1 MSLSSS
7 QFSNIVRGHRSRQ
20 ASTTATGA
28 AAAEMA
34 QEGSEQGQQ
43 RLPVTVI
50 SGFLGAGKTT
60 LLTHILSNQEGQR
73 VAVLVNDMAALNI
86 DQRLLQGAVV
96 EQAGQQLVALSNGCI
111 CCTIQEDLVR
121 EVRRLAAQQAFDCC
135 VIESTGISLPM
146 PVAAT
151 FAYDDENDDTAPSG
165 NSSSSGMQPGAPTGH
180 GLGGLAKVARLDTL
194 VTVVDGQRFLSDVLA
209 AESLQERQLQ
219 ADEADERT
227 VADLLVEQVEFADV
241 LLLNKVDLLSEQEQQ
256 QLRALLHKLNPSAK
270 VLLTQNCRVPVSEVL
285 HTGRF
290 KLEQAQA
297 AAGWLQEI
305 NRFEA
310 ALHSHSHSHVDAAT
324 DGSTSDVTNE
334 QHHHHGHHH
343 HKHDEYDS
351 ETEKYG
357 IGSFVYFAQ
366 RPFHPQRLLELA
378 LSQSWQ
384 GVLRTK
390 GFYWLATRHD
400 VMGLWQSA
408 GGAWQGEP
416 SALWNAA
423 RPGAPPEAAAAAG
436 GHWHARWGDRC
447 QELVW
452 IGVDMDEAALR
463 GMLDTCLL
471 TDDEMALG
479 PAAWL
484 EQFEDA
490 LPPWDTGEG
499 GEEHGWLEEEEEEG
513 EEGKE

>member
-1 MSLSSS
+1 MKFGVKLRTA
-7 QFSNIVRGHRSRQ
+7 QPQ
-20 ASTTATGA
+20 QQLMQPTTCCST
-28 AAAEMA
+28 
-34 QEGSEQGQQ
+34 
-43 RLPVTVI
+43 
-50 SGFLGAGKTT
+50 GAGKTT
-60 LLTHILSNQEGQR
+60 LLTHILNNQEGKR

-111 CCTIQEDLVR
+111 CCTIREDLVR

-151 FAYDDENDDTAPSG
+151 FAYEDAEDDEDDTAPADD
-165 NSSSSGMQPGAPTGH
+165 SSSSSVEVTAAAGS

-219 ADEADERT
+219 ADDDDERT

-241 LLLNKVDLLSEQEQQ
+241 LLLNKIDLLLEQEQQ
-256 QLRALLHKLNPSAK
+256 QLCALLRKLNPSAK
-270 VLLTQNCRVPVSEVL
+270 VLLSQNCRVPVQEVL

-290 KLEQAQA
+290 SLEQAQA

-310 ALHSHSHSHVDAAT
+310 ALHSHSHSH
-324 DGSTSDVTNE
+324 S
-334 QHHHHGHHH
+334 
-343 HKHDEYDS
+343 K
-351 ETEKYG
+351 KYG
-357 IGSFVYFAQ
+357 ISSFVYFAQ
-366 RPFHPQRLLELA
+366 RPFHPQRLLDSA
-378 LSQSWQ
+378 LSQTWA
-384 GVLRTK
+384 GVLRSK
-390 GFYWLATRHD
+390 GFFWLATRHD

-423 RPGAPPEAAAAAG
+423 RPDAFAEAAASG
-436 GHWHARWGDRC
+436 GHWHAQWGDRC

-452 IGVDMDEAALR
+452 IGIDMDEAALR
-463 GMLDTCLL
+463 AMLDACLL
-471 TDDEMALG
+471 TDEEMALG
-479 PAAWL
+479 PAGWL
-484 EQFEDA
+484 QQLQDP
-490 LPPWDTGEG
+490 LPPWETGEG
-499 GEEHGWLEEEEEEG
+499 AEEG
-513 EEGKE
+513 EWEEWEEGEDEQQ

>member
-1 MSLSSS
+1 
-7 QFSNIVRGHRSRQ
+7 
-20 ASTTATGA
+20 
-28 AAAEMA
+28 
-34 QEGSEQGQQ
+34 
-43 RLPVTVI
+43 
-50 SGFLGAGKTT
+50 
-60 LLTHILSNQEGQR
+60 
-73 VAVLVNDMAALNI
+73 MAALNI

-111 CCTIQEDLVR
+111 CCTIREDLVQ

-151 FAYDDENDDTAPSG
+151 FAYEDAEDEEVGTAPADD
-165 NSSSSGMQPGAPTGH
+165 SSSSVESTAAAGS

-219 ADEADERT
+219 ADDDDERT

-241 LLLNKVDLLSEQEQQ
+241 LLLNKIDLLSEQEQQ
-256 QLRALLHKLNPSAK
+256 QLCALLRKLNPSAK
-270 VLLTQNCRVPVSEVL
+270 VLLSQNCRVPVQEVL

-290 KLEQAQA
+290 SLEQAQA

-310 ALHSHSHSHVDAAT
+310 ALHSHSHSSEAADEAHAAADCAA
-324 DGSTSDVTNE
+324 DGTKHHD
-334 QHHHHGHHH
+334 HHHHHHEHDGH
-343 HKHDEYDS
+343 ES
-351 ETEKYG
+351 EAEKYG
-357 IGSFVYFAQ
+357 ISSFVYFAQ
-366 RPFHPQRLLELA
+366 RPFHPQRLLDSA
-378 LSQSWQ
+378 LSQTWH
-384 GVLRTK
+384 GVLRSK
-390 GFYWLATRHD
+390 GFFWLATRHD

-423 RPGAPPEAAAAAG
+423 RPDAFAEAAVSG
-436 GHWHARWGDRC
+436 GHWHAQWGDRC

-452 IGVDMDEAALR
+452 IGIDMDEAALR
-463 GMLDTCLL
+463 AMLDGCLL
-471 TDDEMALG
+471 TDEEMALG
-479 PAAWL
+479 PAGWL
-484 EQFEDA
+484 QQLQDP
-490 LPPWDTGEG
+490 LPPWETGEG
-499 GEEHGWLEEEEEEG
+499 AEEG
-513 EEGKE
+513 EWEEWEEGEDEQQ